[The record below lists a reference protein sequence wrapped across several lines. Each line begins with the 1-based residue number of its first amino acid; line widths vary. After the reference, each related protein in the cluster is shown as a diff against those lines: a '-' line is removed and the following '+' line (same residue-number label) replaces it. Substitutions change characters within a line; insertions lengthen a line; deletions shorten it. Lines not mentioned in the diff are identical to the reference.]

1 MTAYQCFCS
10 TLMFKKTKRATVCLL
25 YKNKQDYNEYGDV
38 LQGGGDNS
46 LEECKATADCAA
58 KDSQILQTDP
68 SLYVFLQH
76 YTQFSSI

>member
-1 MTAYQCFCS
+1 M
-10 TLMFKKTKRATVCLL
+10 L
-25 YKNKQDYNEYGDV
+25 YKNKRDYNEYGDV
-38 LQGGGDNS
+38 LRGGGDNS

-58 KDSQILQTDP
+58 KDSQILQTNP

>member
-1 MTAYQCFCS
+1 MNMVTFC
-10 TLMFKKTKRATVCLL
+10 R
-25 YKNKQDYNEYGDV
+25 
-38 LQGGGDNS
+38 GGGDNS